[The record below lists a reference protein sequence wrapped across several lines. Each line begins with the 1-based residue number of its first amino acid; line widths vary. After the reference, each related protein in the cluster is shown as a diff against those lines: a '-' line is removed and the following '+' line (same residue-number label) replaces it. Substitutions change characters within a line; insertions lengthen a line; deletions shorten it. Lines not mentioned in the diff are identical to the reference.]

1 MKKYVSIVLAAAIAV
16 ASLTVL
22 ASCVNPILD
31 TSKLVGI
38 ESETER
44 TVLENESSKSYF
56 TYEISKDDTITITEY
71 SGGTDLHD
79 ITVPEKIGEREVT
92 AIAANAFKGQSNV
105 KSITLPAS
113 VKSIGDYAFSGC
125 YLLEKVTAPAVSE
138 IGVGAFYNCNKLT
151 DFDNGTER
159 PLTSIGKYAFF
170 GCESLAN
177 PFTEEACAS
186 ASIKTIGDYAF
197 YGCNALDNVH
207 IPESVESIGSYA
219 FYNCSSLV
227 SVYLGEKLKVT
238 EIEDEATGNIIETIY
253 PIGERAF
260 TASTSLTI
268 YCVEGSYAQT
278 YAAQNFIKYVF
289 VS

>member
-1 MKKYVSIVLAAAIAV
+1 MKKYVSIVLAIAIMAASI
-16 ASLTVL
+16 SVL

-31 TSKLVGI
+31 TSKLAGI

-44 TVLENESSKSYF
+44 TILENESSKSYF
-56 TYEISKDDTITITEY
+56 TYEISKNDKITITAY

-79 ITVPEKIGEREVT
+79 IVVPEKIGEREVT
-92 AIAANAFKGQSNV
+92 AIAADAFKGQSNV
-105 KSITLPAS
+105 KSVTLPKS
-113 VKSIGDYAFSGC
+113 VTSIGNYAFSGC
-125 YLLEKVTAPAVSE
+125 YMLQKVTAPSVSE

-177 PFTEEACAS
+177 PFTEEACEGS
-186 ASIKTIGDYAF
+186 SLKTIGDYAF

-207 IPESVESIGSYA
+207 IPKSVEKIGSYA
-219 FYNCSSLV
+219 FYNCSSLT
-227 SVYLGEKLKVT
+227 SVYLGDTLKVT
-238 EIEDEATGNIIETIY
+238 QITDEATGNILETIY

-260 TASTSLTI
+260 TVSTALTVS
-268 YCVEGSYAQT
+268 CVEGSYAHT

-289 VS
+289 VN